1 MRVVLIEIMQAEA
14 QKRIFDRLRK
24 HYGVGSVALGRLF
37 DISRAS
43 MYRYE
48 HGQLVL
54 PMETGIRIEKVSR
67 GVVQRHEIFPAMF
80 SGYVREDGE

>member
-1 MRVVLIEIMQAEA
+1 MIEIMQAEA

-54 PMETGIRIEKVSR
+54 PMDTGIRIEKVSR